1 MIQSPEGLFAAAIE
15 KAAKQPQS
23 EILSELRNDCI
34 QDLRIIVNE
43 GETFKGVLGVAIT
56 SMAYKVLHPS
66 QDIRCHQDGMRKGYS
81 GRTFDTKYTTPF
93 LKQNFP
99 HYAMAE
105 SAWLTRSLEQPR
117 PYDFK
122 YPGKIRNKKVKT
134 AFLNTLNRLQGDPSL
149 ALKMLV
155 AFLSFMIE
163 TRGDEKTLF
172 TGVKVSEDITISKI
186 VEAVQQHIHYNY
198 GKGTTG
204 TARIPVL
211 AIYSVYHLLLPEVKR
226 YSNKVL
232 APIESHTS
240 PDLRSRSVGDIEVKN
255 EDDTCFE
262 AVEVKHGEPISADMI
277 DIAYRKIKNVRVDR
291 YYILTTSDPNCD
303 DHKLVMRK
311 IAEYRQIHPCQ
322 IIVNGVLP
330 SLKYYLR
337 LVGDPNAFIDEYTK
351 CLEQEYSCASGI
363 KKRHLQVWQSIRQ
376 QMFRSK

>member
-1 MIQSPEGLFAAAIE
+1 MQSPDELFAAAFE

-23 EILSELRNDCI
+23 KILSELQDDCAE
-34 QDLRIIVNE
+34 DLRTIVKE
-43 GETFKGVLGVAIT
+43 GEVLKGVLGVTLT
-56 SMAYKVLHPS
+56 SIAYKVLHPS
-66 QDIRCHQDGMRKGYS
+66 QDIRYHQNGMRKGYC
-81 GRTFDTKYTTPF
+81 GRTFDTKYITPF
-93 LKQNFP
+93 LKRNFP
-99 HYAMAE
+99 HFAPAE

-117 PYDFK
+117 PYDLK
-122 YPGKIRNKKVKT
+122 YPGKIRNKEVKT
-134 AFLNTLNRLQGDPSL
+134 AFLNTLDRLQSDPNL

-155 AFLSFMIE
+155 VFLSLMIE
-163 TRGDEKTLF
+163 TKGDEKTLF
-172 TGVKVSEDITISKI
+172 AGVKVSKDITISRI
-186 VEAVQQHIHYNY
+186 VEAVNQHIHYDY
-198 GKGTTG
+198 GKGITG

-262 AVEVKHGEPISADMI
+262 AVEVKHRKPISADMI
-277 DIAYRKIKNVRVDR
+277 DIAYRKIKNTQVDR
-291 YYILTTSDPNCD
+291 YYILTTSGPNCD
-303 DHKLVMRK
+303 DHELVMQK
-311 IAEYRQIHPCQ
+311 IAEYRQFHPCQ

-363 KKRHLQVWQSIRQ
+363 KKHHLQVWQSIRQ
-376 QMFRSK
+376 EMFRSK

>member
-1 MIQSPEGLFAAAIE
+1 MQSPDELFAAAFE

-23 EILSELRNDCI
+23 KILSELQDDCAE
-34 QDLRIIVNE
+34 DLRTIVKE
-43 GETFKGVLGVAIT
+43 GEVLKGVLGVTLT
-56 SMAYKVLHPS
+56 SIAYKVLHPS
-66 QDIRCHQDGMRKGYS
+66 QDIRYHQDGMRKGYS

-117 PYDFK
+117 PYDLK
-122 YPGKIRNKKVKT
+122 YPGKIRNKEVKT
-134 AFLNTLNRLQGDPSL
+134 AFLNTLDRLQGDPNL
-149 ALKMLV
+149 ALKIFV
-155 AFLSFMIE
+155 AFLSLMIE
-163 TRGDEKTLF
+163 TRRDEKTLF

-262 AVEVKHGEPISADMI
+262 AVEVKHRKPISADMI
-277 DIAYRKIKNVRVDR
+277 DIAYRKIKNTRVDR
-291 YYILTTSDPNCD
+291 YYILTTSEPNCD
-303 DHKLVMRK
+303 DHKLVMQK
-311 IAEYRQIHPCQ
+311 IAEYRQVHPCQ

-363 KKRHLQVWQSIRQ
+363 KKHHLQVWQSIRQ